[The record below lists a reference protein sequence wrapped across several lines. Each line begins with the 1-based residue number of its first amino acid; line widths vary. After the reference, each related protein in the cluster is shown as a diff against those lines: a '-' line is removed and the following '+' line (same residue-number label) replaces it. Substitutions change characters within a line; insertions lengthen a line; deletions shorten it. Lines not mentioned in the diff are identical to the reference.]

1 MAALRIPVARTEH
14 VSEEKP
20 KTEYARFDGEADFQ
34 AAVERLIG
42 QPGRELRIFDPDLSA
57 LRVNSPDRIAL
68 LEGFLRASRTHRIYI
83 AVHDTE
89 HLTRY
94 SPRMLGLLKL
104 FTHAIQIN
112 RTSEEIRNLQD
123 AFLVLDAQH
132 FLRRPVA
139 RYFRGAIA
147 LHDETEALAMRSRF
161 QEIWSASFP
170 GVSSTTV
177 GL

>member
-1 MAALRIPVARTEH
+1 MTED
-14 VSEEKP
+14 KP
-20 KTEYARFDGEADFQ
+20 KTQYARFDGEGDFQ
-34 AAVERLIG
+34 AAVERLVE

-57 LRVNSPDRIAL
+57 LRVNSPARVAL
-68 LEGFLRASRTHRIYI
+68 LENFLRVSRTRKIYI
-83 AVHDTE
+83 ALHDTE
-89 HLTRY
+89 HLSRY
-94 SPRMLGLLKL
+94 CPRMLGLLKL

-132 FLRRPVA
+132 YLRRPVA
-139 RYFRGAIA
+139 QYFRGAIA
-147 LHDETEALAMRSRF
+147 LHDETEALAMRTRF
-161 QEIWSASFP
+161 QEIWAASYP